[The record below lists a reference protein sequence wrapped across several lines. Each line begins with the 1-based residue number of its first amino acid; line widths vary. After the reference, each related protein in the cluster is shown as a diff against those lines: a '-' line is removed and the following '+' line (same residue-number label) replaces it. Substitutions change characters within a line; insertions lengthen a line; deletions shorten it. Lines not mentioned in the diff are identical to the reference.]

1 MTKFLRMSLLLIG
14 IVGSAKCGM
23 ASSPNLKQ
31 ELAAQHFSGL
41 LKGDVHLT
49 TLGTLPCGHKHL
61 RVIFYE
67 WYESN
72 PPGLAVHASYRVIL
86 MDGTMYL
93 GSYAVEAKPKIRG
106 DVLRFPDSAYGH
118 TIRCGKDGVPPQN
131 AWLDGEII
139 PLAK

>member
-14 IVGSAKCGM
+14 IFALALTGE
-23 ASSPNLKQ
+23 ASYQSLKQ

-49 TLGTLPCGHKHL
+49 TLGTLHCGNKHL

-67 WYESN
+67 WYETN
-72 PPGLAVHASYRVIL
+72 PPGFARHASLRVIL
-86 MDGTMYL
+86 MDGRTYL
-93 GSYAVEAKPKIRG
+93 GFYAVEDKPKIQGNVLQFPHSEYG
-106 DVLRFPDSAYGH
+106 D
-118 TIRCGKDGVPPQN
+118 TIRCGKNGVPPKN

-139 PLAK
+139 PLSK